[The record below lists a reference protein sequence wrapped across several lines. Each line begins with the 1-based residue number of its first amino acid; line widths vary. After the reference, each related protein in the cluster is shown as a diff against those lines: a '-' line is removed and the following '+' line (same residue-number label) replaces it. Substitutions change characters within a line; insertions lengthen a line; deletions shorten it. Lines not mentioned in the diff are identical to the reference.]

1 MPVKVPTLDDRTY
14 ADLVREGVQLIPR
27 YAPEWT
33 NHNPS
38 DPGITFLELFAYVA
52 EVYLYRVD
60 RIPEASRA
68 SMLRLLLGRR
78 DVGASGA
85 ALDHELRQAVVETR
99 VPFTAVSA
107 ADFEHLALEA
117 TRGVVDGVTIARV
130 HCFARRNLAAPRAE
144 DRRRDRPGHVSLVFV
159 PDSGAMTDEQERS
172 VRTRIAEYL
181 EPRRLLTC
189 RVHVVAPRYVN
200 AGIRIRVVPLAGHAA
215 AAVEQNVRDSLT
227 QFFDP
232 RRGGLDRRGW
242 PLGRS
247 VYVSDLYRLLNTTE
261 GVARV
266 VAVEFDVIESS
277 RVRRSETG
285 EIVGVMLEPDE
296 LFQVRTTDVS
306 GTSGER
312 PR

>member
-27 YAPEWT
+27 HAPEWS

-38 DPGITFLELFAYVA
+38 DPGITLLELFAYLA
-52 EVYLYRVD
+52 EIYLYRVD

-68 SMLRLLLGRR
+68 NMLKLLLGRR
-78 DVGASGA
+78 DVVGSSA

-99 VPFTAVSA
+99 VPFTAVSSR
-107 ADFEHLALEA
+107 DFEQLALEA
-117 TRGVVDGVTIARV
+117 TRGGVEGVEIVRV
-130 HCFARRNLAAPRAE
+130 HCFARRDLAAARAA

-159 PDSGAMTDEQERS
+159 PDAGALTDRQEQS

-189 RVHVVAPRYVN
+189 RVHVVAPRYVS
-200 AGIRIRVVPLAGHAA
+200 AGIRIRMVPLAGHAA
-215 AAVEQNVRDSLT
+215 AAVEQNVRDSMT
-227 QFFDP
+227 QFFDT
-232 RRGGLDRRGW
+232 RRGGLEQRGW

-247 VYVSDLYRLLNTTE
+247 VYVSDLYRLLNRTE
-261 GVARV
+261 GVSRV
-266 VAVEFDVIESS
+266 VGVEVDMEDSS
-277 RVRRSETG
+277 KVRRSETG
-285 EIVGVMLEPDE
+285 EIVGVMLDPDE
-296 LFQVRTTDVS
+296 MFQVRTADVS
-306 GTSGER
+306 STSGER